1 MFSFLWK
8 VRLAFKRKIE
18 ELILHLNV
26 SSFTQVRFVI
36 YEEKQ
41 KVSVVANIHFDSSF
55 LRI

>member
-26 SSFTQVRFVI
+26 SSFTQVCFVI